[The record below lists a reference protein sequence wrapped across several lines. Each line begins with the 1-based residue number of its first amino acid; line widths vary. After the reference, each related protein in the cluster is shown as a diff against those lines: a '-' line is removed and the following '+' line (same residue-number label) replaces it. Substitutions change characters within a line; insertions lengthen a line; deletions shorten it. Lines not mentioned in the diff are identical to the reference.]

1 MQFNH
6 LFSPIQIGPMQVKN
20 RFVVPPMANN
30 FANTDGTLSERSL
43 QYYQERAKGGFGLI
57 TIEASVVDPTS
68 KAGHHKPC
76 LFDDSV
82 TDSFGAVGNACHTFG
97 AKVSVQ
103 LQHAGPEGNSTIS
116 GHPLRAASAIP
127 AAPGKEIPVPLT
139 VEEIHALVRRYGDA
153 AVRAQKAGL
162 DAVEIHCAHGYL
174 LHSFLS
180 PRTNLRNDEFGGC
193 VENRLRIVRLI
204 LQEVRQRTQGE
215 LAVLCRIN
223 ACDDIPDGLQVS
235 DSAVIAR
242 LFEEYGADAIDLSR
256 AVHQRDDRMWAPR
269 EMHGGFSAALI
280 TEIKQAISIPL
291 IAVGRF
297 TDPYYPE
304 LLLEQNRADLIAFG
318 RQSIADPDTPRKIAE
333 NRVHEIHTCT
343 ACLQGCVKKMFAG
356 EPITCLRRRSPAER
370 STTNV

>member
-1 MQFNH
+1 MQFKH
-6 LFSPIQIGPMQVKN
+6 LFSPVAIGPMQVKN

-30 FANTDGTLSERSL
+30 FANTDGSLSTRSRD
-43 QYYQERAKGGFGLI
+43 YYAARAKGGFGLVI
-57 TIEASVVDPTS
+57 VEATVVDPTS

-76 LFDDSV
+76 LSDDSV
-82 TDSFGAVGNACHTFG
+82 IESFRAVADACHAFS
-97 AKVSVQ
+97 AKVCVQ
-103 LQHAGPEGNSTIS
+103 LQHAGPEGNSQIT
-116 GHPLRAASAIP
+116 GHPLRAASAVP

-139 VEEIHALVRRYGDA
+139 PDEINALVRRYGDA

-180 PRTNLRNDEFGGC
+180 PRTNRRQDEFGGC

-204 LQEVRQRTQGE
+204 LEEVRERTQGK
-215 LAVLCRIN
+215 LAVLCRVN
-223 ACDDIPDGLQVS
+223 ACDDIPDGLAVS

-242 LFEEYGADAIDLSR
+242 LLEEYGADAVDLSR

-269 EMHGGFSAALI
+269 ELHGGFSADLI
-280 TEIKQAISIPL
+280 TEVKRAVSVPL

-304 LLLEQNRADLIAFG
+304 LLLEQGRADLIAFG
-318 RQSIADPDTPRKIAE
+318 RQSIADPDTPNKIAE
-333 NRVHEIHTCT
+333 NRVQDIHTCT
-343 ACLQGCVKKMFAG
+343 ACLQGCVKKMFLG
-356 EPITCLRRRSPAER
+356 EPITCLRSGVPAER
-370 STTNV
+370 STTHV